1 MGMDVTDM
9 NDSQQTEIREM
20 AALLALDAIDEAERS
35 AFEDDVDPVQLN
47 SLRHVASALA
57 DITATL
63 PPADL
68 RERVLAVART
78 RRTPGFPLAD
88 PAPAN
93 PVDAFVRT
101 VEELHDLLV
110 DLRDDEWT
118 TPNLAIYGQTRDL
131 IAHLVGVEENLL
143 GLLGEGVAPDP
154 DISRDHVMATSAVV
168 LALRGTPT
176 SVLVDRWI
184 HAARRLAALASSSPP
199 DTPVAVN
206 DIPTTVRG
214 MLVLRTFEVWT
225 HHEDVCRATGRPRP
239 LLDGSRLRLMSSDL
253 MDVLPAAL
261 TVTGVAQPGR
271 TVRIVLTGLGG
282 GTFVRPM
289 TMDGAVGTPD
299 VVITSDVVDFCRLAA
314 QRIAP
319 DDLDATIEGD
329 AMLAQFV
336 LQAAGAFARD

>member
-35 AFEDDVDPVQLN
+35 AAENEVDPAQLN

-57 DITATL
+57 DATAML

-68 RERVLAVART
+68 RDRVLAAARA
-78 RRTPGFPLAD
+78 RRTPGFALAD
-88 PAPAN
+88 PAPAGA
-93 PVDAFVRT
+93 VDAFLRT

-110 DLRDDEWT
+110 DLRDEEWA
-118 TPNLAIYGQTRDL
+118 TPNLAVYGQTRDL
-131 IAHLVGVEENLL
+131 IAHLVGVEEILL
-143 GLLGEGVAPDP
+143 ALLGEGVAPDP
-154 DISRDHVMATSAVV
+154 DVARDHVMATSSVI
-168 LALRGTPT
+168 LALRRAPT
-176 SVLVDRWI
+176 SVVVDRWV
-184 HAARRLAALASSSPP
+184 HAARRLAAVASSAGP

-239 LLDGSRLRLMSSDL
+239 VLDGARLRLMSSDL
-253 MDVLPAAL
+253 MDALPAAL
-261 TVTGVAQPGR
+261 TITGLARPGR
-271 TVRIVLTGLGG
+271 TSRVVLTGLGG
-282 GTFVRPM
+282 GTFERPM
-289 TMDGAVGTPD
+289 TMDGTAGTPD
-299 VVITSDVVDFCRLAA
+299 VVITADVVDFCRLAA
-314 QRIAP
+314 RRIAP

-329 AMLAQFV
+329 PALARLV